1 MRASPRE
8 ALTVML
14 TAVPGRCQLCPSRTV
29 NCGPRSPRAPFRLHS
44 SISAR
49 AGTRMRSQGG
59 GTQTQK
65 LCSTLKAPHLSSSIP
80 VWTPLLLPTSL
91 RVSTYLRVL
100 PSQVCSRP
108 PLPTAL
114 CKLLIQS
121 PPSSACARHLAQA
134 IISPGSPCLCHPSH
148 TPAPQTGQSQPRC
161 QTRPAQPSQDEDP
174 HSLPCLT

>member
-8 ALTVML
+8 ALTAML

-29 NCGPRSPRAPFRLHS
+29 NCGPQSRRAPFRLHS
-44 SISAR
+44 STSAR

-59 GTQTQK
+59 GTQTQQ
-65 LCSTLKAPHLSSSIP
+65 LCSRGSTLKLLHSGLDASSSPHISP
-80 VWTPLLLPTSL
+80 SLNLSESSALPGLLP
-91 RVSTYLRVL
+91 
-100 PSQVCSRP
+100 RP
-108 PLPTAL
+108 PLPRAL

-134 IISPGSPCLCHPSH
+134 IISPGSPCLCHPGH

-161 QTRPAQPSQDEDP
+161 QT
-174 HSLPCLT
+174 